1 MPEASR
7 APLRAAVAS
16 GHAPAAL
23 SRLGPIL
30 LSFFRFTAPPAD
42 DDLGHRLKKAAV
54 RAVDFEEFLALAAT
68 KRYTHAHLRR
78 AVLHRYLGITS
89 ADISAPPAYTQV
101 LGMNERGRIA
111 LRRAAKA
118 AAIPILTKPADAREF
133 CGAAARQVALAQRG
147 DLIYPLAMPV
157 PMAGNAFI
165 LASPYCKK

>member
-1 MPEASR
+1 MPLSFCGKIAGNGKGQYEIAI
-7 APLRAAVAS
+7 PLNLL
-16 GHAPAAL
+16 HQDAPAGQKL
-23 SRLGPIL
+23 P
-30 LSFFRFTAPPAD
+30 
-42 DDLGHRLKKAAV
+42 V
-54 RAVDFEEFLALAAT
+54 
-68 KRYTHAHLRR
+68 
-78 AVLHRYLGITS
+78 GITS

-133 CGAAARQVALAQRG
+133 CGAVARQVALAQRG